1 MRIFTPA
8 GAAAVLAGLIGSAS
22 SAFAGGC
29 VGQQCYQRVVS
40 PPVYETATETFMVTP
55 PKTIAHVRPA
65 EYGAVTETVVVRPA
79 HTVKHV
85 VPGEVQT
92 IAERV
97 LVAPA
102 TRRWE
107 VTVDAYGR
115 TIGCWVTVPARY
127 ETRYRQVMTRAPSVA
142 VQHVPAVLGTQQ
154 RTVMVRPATVHHKH
168 IPARFATVSATVQVA
183 PARAH
188 WAPMH

>member
-8 GAAAVLAGLIGSAS
+8 GAAAVFIGLIGSVTAAS
-22 SAFAGGC
+22 AGGC
-29 VGQQCYQRVVS
+29 VGVQCYQRVVS
-40 PPVYETATETFMVTP
+40 PPVYETSTETFMLTP
-55 PKTIAHVRPA
+55 PQTVAHVKPA
-65 EYGAVTETVVVRPA
+65 QYGTVSETVVVRPA

-85 VPGEVQT
+85 VPAEVQT
-92 IAERV
+92 VTERV
-97 LVAPA
+97 MVAPA
-102 TRRWE
+102 TRRWT

-115 TIGCWVTVPARY
+115 TVGCWITVPARY
-127 ETRYRQVMTRAPSVA
+127 EMRYRQVVTRAPSVA

-168 IPARFATVSATVQVA
+168 IPARYATVSATVQVA
-183 PARAH
+183 PAQAH